1 MSETTSKGTFLKKNS
16 KVVGYMVYPRFLM
29 GLELN
34 ETAKLIYVLLL
45 DRARLSIT
53 KGGWADE
60 EGNVYIYYDIKSLSA
75 DSGKSVG
82 TVKAA
87 LKELEK
93 ADLIFRAKQD
103 VGKPRRIYVKTRLET
118 SPSPRIDSWPLSG
131 QKTVSHGDSFWTLYN
146 TIAKTNRTKTN
157 ISRNY
162 SYGKGESL

>member
-1 MSETTSKGTFLKKNS
+1 MGESKSKGTFLKEDS
-16 KVVGYMVYPRFLM
+16 KVVGYMVYPRFLI

-45 DRARLSIT
+45 DRARLSI
-53 KGGWADE
+53 KQGGWADE
-60 EGNVYIYYDIKSLSA
+60 EGNVYIYYDIKSLSV
-75 DSGKSVG
+75 DSGKSAG

-93 ADLIFRAKQD
+93 VDLILRAKQE
-103 VGKPRRIYVKTRLET
+103 VGMPRRIYVKTRSENC
-118 SPSPRIDSWPLSG
+118 PSLWIDSWPHGG
-131 QKTVSHGDSFWTLYN
+131 QKTVSHGDSFSTPYN
-146 TIAKTNRTKTN
+146 TIVKTNRTKTN

>member
-1 MSETTSKGTFLKKNS
+1 MGESKSKGTFLKEDS

-45 DRARLSIT
+45 DRARLSI
-53 KGGWADE
+53 KQGGWADE

-75 DSGKSVG
+75 DSGKSAG

-93 ADLIFRAKQD
+93 ADLIFRANQE
-103 VGKPRRIYVKTRLET
+103 VGKPRRIYVKTRSENC
-118 SPSPRIDSWPLSG
+118 PSPWIDSWPLGG
-131 QKTVSHGDSFWTLYN
+131 QKTVSHGDSFSTLYN